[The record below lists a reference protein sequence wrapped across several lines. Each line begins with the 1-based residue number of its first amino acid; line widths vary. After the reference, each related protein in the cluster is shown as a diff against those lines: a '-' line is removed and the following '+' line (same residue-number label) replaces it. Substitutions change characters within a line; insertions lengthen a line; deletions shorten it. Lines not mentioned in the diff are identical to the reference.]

1 MLKLIVALATFGV
14 DSVLAQAPGAEQYV
28 VPAKF
33 PSSIFKSYY
42 VPASPTQN
50 PQPAVHDPVLDIVR
64 LRGWGGLPTFP
75 AADDTSSDLPAQPY
89 KSNHYS

>member
-1 MLKLIVALATFGV
+1 MLKPIVVLAALTI
-14 DSVLAQAPGAEQYV
+14 DYVLAQAPGAEQYV

-50 PQPAVHDPVLDIVR
+50 PQPAIHDPVLDIVR
-64 LRGWGGLPTFP
+64 LRGGG
-75 AADDTSSDLPAQPY
+75 DDALVCYITLTTCFRLTRLT
-89 KSNHYS
+89 